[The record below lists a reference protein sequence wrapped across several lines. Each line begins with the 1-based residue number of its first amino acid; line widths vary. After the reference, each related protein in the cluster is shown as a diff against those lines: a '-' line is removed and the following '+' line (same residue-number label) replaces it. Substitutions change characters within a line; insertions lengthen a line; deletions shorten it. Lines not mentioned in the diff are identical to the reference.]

1 MAPPRVRQQYTLPP
15 NLERMHLY
23 ALFCHHAF
31 HKRLRPAHR
40 IPSKC
45 NDIDLRIRA
54 ELLQIVEVVFQATNN
69 VRQMPWCFKEAV
81 QLLQRDSRR
90 RDGQEPNPLPGSGG
104 PCKITVAP
112 CVYLDKNQVVVGWH
126 LPEALQS
133 ARLVSWYS
141 ALESAARDGNSPFW
155 TSPEG
160 DWRSNEELFEDSPN
174 FPFGHV
180 DLSPA
185 GFYQDNQAIPT
196 PSTSF
201 TSPGR
206 NGWGLLNDIQETL
219 SIFGAVLAIVQP
231 SVFYEGLNLFEKI
244 YTRQTQIE
252 STWAFRDL
260 LALWGAPFTNVLIF
274 SNHEAPFHRDLSS
287 CPYAFEVFVS
297 TGTSRNNRF
306 VIPSFDSEYYFN
318 PGTIIVFPP
327 YVFQHGWISD
337 ASPHNHAV
345 ATIFLISI
353 AILSW
358 HVG

>member
-1 MAPPRVRQQYTLPP
+1 MRSISAFVLHIGSPP
-15 NLERMHLY
+15 NATTSIFAYGQSYFKLLKS
-23 ALFCHHAF
+23 FF
-31 HKRLRPAHR
+31 RPQTT
-40 IPSKC
+40 S
-45 NDIDLRIRA
+45 
-54 ELLQIVEVVFQATNN
+54 
-69 VRQMPWCFKEAV
+69 EAV

-306 VIPSFDSEYYFN
+306 VIPSFDMM
-318 PGTIIVFPP
+318 PVLIIMLLLSVRF
-327 YVFQHGWISD
+327 VRIS
-337 ASPHNHAV
+337 
-345 ATIFLISI
+345 SI
-353 AILSW
+353 LC
-358 HVG
+358 